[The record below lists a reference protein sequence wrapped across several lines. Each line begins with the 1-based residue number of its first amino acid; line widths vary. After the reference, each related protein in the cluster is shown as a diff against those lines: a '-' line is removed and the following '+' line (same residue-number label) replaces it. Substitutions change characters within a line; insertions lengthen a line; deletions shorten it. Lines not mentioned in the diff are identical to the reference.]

1 MELIPQIIEK
11 YVAEHSDSVPP
22 LLEELE
28 KETYEKTGYP
38 QMLTG
43 RVEGLFLQMLV
54 RITGAKK
61 VVDIGTFTGYS
72 ALMMAA
78 GLPEGGGLTTCE
90 IEEAHA
96 AIARKYFMQSEHGSK
111 IRLVLG
117 PAIDTLRKIAIESV
131 DFIFMD
137 ADKTS
142 YGLYYEESIRILKK
156 GGLMTVDNTL
166 WYGRVLSPED
176 DNSRAIVA
184 FNETVR
190 RDDRVEKV
198 LLTIRDGITLIRK
211 K

>member
-1 MELIPQIIEK
+1 
-11 YVAEHSDSVPP
+11 
-22 LLEELE
+22 
-28 KETYEKTGYP
+28 
-38 QMLTG
+38 
-43 RVEGLFLQMLV
+43 
-54 RITGAKK
+54 
-61 VVDIGTFTGYS
+61 
-72 ALMMAA
+72 
-78 GLPEGGGLTTCE
+78 
-90 IEEAHA
+90 
-96 AIARKYFMQSEHGSK
+96 
-111 IRLVLG
+111 
-117 PAIDTLRKIAIESV
+117 
-131 DFIFMD
+131 MD